1 MNRAGDQDKPELGL
15 AAGTR
20 LSAKRRQGSGGIDSG
35 DRGMTAREKTGRGG
49 AREDQGRAAREKA
62 GDGRRQRIAIG
73 REGEGGE
80 KGRETRASWVPY
92 YPCRPVVVDAVLHG
106 CACRWGIWRGG

>member
-35 DRGMTAREKTGRGG
+35 DRGTTAREKTGRGG
-49 AREDQGRAAREKA
+49 AREERGRAAREKT
-62 GDGRRQRIAIG
+62 GDGRRRRIARG
-73 REGEGGE
+73 KNE
-80 KGRETRASWVPY
+80 KEKEAR
-92 YPCRPVVVDAVLHG
+92 
-106 CACRWGIWRGG
+106 RGGRLVRRGYPTLLVVLW

>member
-35 DRGMTAREKTGRGG
+35 DRGTTAREKTGRGG
-49 AREDQGRAAREKA
+49 AGKDR
-62 GDGRRQRIAIG
+62 RRQAAAHRERKK

-80 KGRETRASWVPY
+80 KGRKTRASRVPY
-92 YPCRPVVVDAVLHG
+92 SPCRPVVADRWAHGIDLVGPDKTIRAAVYF
-106 CACRWGIWRGG
+106 